1 MTVRLFGMFL
11 VALLLGAVGQ
21 LSMKVA
27 LKSYTD
33 HHGPL
38 QGLGM
43 LLSAMV
49 SPGVMFGLICYVLS
63 SMMYLFILSKVP
75 MSMLYPMVALN
86 YVFVTILDWAYLK
99 QPVPSLRVAG
109 LAIIIAGV
117 VTVAMS
123 GKVQA
128 EPQPASAPAQVAQ

>member
-1 MTVRLFGMFL
+1 MTLRLFGMFV

-27 LKSYTD
+27 LKSFTD

-38 QGLGM
+38 QGVGM
-43 LLSAMV
+43 LLMAMV
-49 SPGVMFGLICYVLS
+49 SPGVAFGLTCYVLS
-63 SMMYLFILSKVP
+63 SMMYLFILSRIP

-86 YVFVTILDWAYLK
+86 YVFVTFLAWAYLK
-99 QPVPSLRVAG
+99 EDVPVARLAG

-123 GKVQA
+123 DKPKPV
-128 EPQPASAPAQVAQ
+128 ERPMPAAQVAQ